1 MLKKGL
7 QFAII
12 SYLIARL
19 ESALEV
25 SKLAIMRLAPKPQIV
40 HVKKNNLID
49 KNEGW
54 VMTEKADFFVCIDE
68 EAGTPMIQALPE
80 KVMN

>member
-1 MLKKGL
+1 MFKKGL

-19 ESALEV
+19 EWALEV

-40 HVKKNNLID
+40 HVKKNILID

-54 VMTEKADFFVCIDE
+54 VMTDKVDYFMCIDE
-68 EAGTPMIQALPE
+68 ETGAPNIQALPE